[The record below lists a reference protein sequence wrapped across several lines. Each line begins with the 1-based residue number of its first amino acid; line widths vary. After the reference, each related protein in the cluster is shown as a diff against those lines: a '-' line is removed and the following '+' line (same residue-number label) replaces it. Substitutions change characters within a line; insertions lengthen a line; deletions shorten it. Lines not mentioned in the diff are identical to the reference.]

1 MSLFGVFEPI
11 IRVKES
17 DTFYAAVVKLKFVV
31 FPKSWPWRK
40 YQAYSI

>member
-1 MSLFGVFEPI
+1 MSLFVVYDPI
-11 IRVKES
+11 IRVKKG
-17 DTFYAAVVKLKFVV
+17 DTFYAVVVKLKFVI